1 MKSSYL
7 DTDHPEVRHS
17 HPDGP
22 LVLAATLLGRLFDRV
37 DAYDGHTIAGNS
49 RLALR
54 PETQLAYFKC
64 LTTLAK
70 DNRLVGSGN
79 ANSYR
84 NYGWPI

>member
-1 MKSSYL
+1 
-7 DTDHPEVRHS
+7 
-17 HPDGP
+17 
-22 LVLAATLLGRLFDRV
+22 
-37 DAYDGHTIAGNS
+37 
-49 RLALR
+49 
-54 PETQLAYFKC
+54 LAYFKC